1 MTMAADTPHAES
13 LQVVISD
20 NGKWTVFVFKV
31 GEEHARVS
39 MDTPDFL
46 KAFEHLFSALNSP
59 ALSALR
65 APDLPTYGYHDASVA
80 LKVRQVL
87 ASITPLGEDIILSVE
102 LPGAVLMG
110 LQFPKADIPKL
121 QRAVEEAVELC
132 ENQTLTKQ

>member
-1 MTMAADTPHAES
+1 MFRCR
-13 LQVVISD
+13 
-20 NGKWTVFVFKV
+20 WTL
-31 GEEHARVS
+31 
-39 MDTPDFL
+39 PL
-46 KAFEHLFSALNSP
+46 KAFEQLFAALTSP

-65 APDLPTYGYHDASVA
+65 APDLPGYRYFYGPSA
-80 LKVRQVL
+80 LEVRQVL

-121 QRAVEEAVELC
+121 QRAVEEAVQLC